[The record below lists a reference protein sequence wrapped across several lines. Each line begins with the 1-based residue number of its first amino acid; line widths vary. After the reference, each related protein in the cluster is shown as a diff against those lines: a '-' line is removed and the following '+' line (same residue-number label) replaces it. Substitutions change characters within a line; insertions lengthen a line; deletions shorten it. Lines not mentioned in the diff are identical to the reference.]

1 MGTGEIY
8 LPLYVGFPN
17 DPKVRALARYGSPDA
32 GLARDLYVQMCLY
45 CKSEL
50 TDGWVPAEQVGLLV
64 YPLDL
69 EHGNQLAKQL
79 ASVGLTNELSKNEA
93 PGWQVVAFLRRNRSR
108 EQVDDLSN
116 KRAIAGATG
125 GRKSRKRA
133 GQSVSQS
140 KAKQPAS
147 NLLSNLPPKDR
158 VRDRGTTTELSN
170 ESSAANESRPEPNPG
185 PVVAAYVEGAETAGL
200 KRPATSLCA
209 RVGKQARQLLND
221 GFPAEALIASA
232 RTMGAGEWNDLAVQV
247 RKDDAAANSRA
258 GSGESKG
265 SQRARQAIAAGEEL
279 QNMIDEGRYPA

>member
-1 MGTGEIY
+1 MATGEIY

-17 DPKVRALARYGSPDA
+17 DPKVRALARFGSPDA

-158 VRDRGTTTELSN
+158 VRDRGTTELSN
-170 ESSAANESRPEPNPG
+170 ESSAAIESRPDGQQPLSVTQRSRRITDAYAEAEPMCKWPAVNG
-185 PVVAAYVEGAETAGL
+185 VVIKAIQSEKFSDDEIRGALLRMAKEGRGVTVESLRVEMAGLTPRSPRQPESTGAE
-200 KRPATSLCA
+200 
-209 RVGKQARQLLND
+209 
-221 GFPAEALIASA
+221 
-232 RTMGAGEWNDLAVQV
+232 
-247 RKDDAAANSRA
+247 
-258 GSGESKG
+258 
-265 SQRARQAIAAGEEL
+265 RARAAREAGQRVQQALDGGI
-279 QNMIDEGRYPA
+279 Q